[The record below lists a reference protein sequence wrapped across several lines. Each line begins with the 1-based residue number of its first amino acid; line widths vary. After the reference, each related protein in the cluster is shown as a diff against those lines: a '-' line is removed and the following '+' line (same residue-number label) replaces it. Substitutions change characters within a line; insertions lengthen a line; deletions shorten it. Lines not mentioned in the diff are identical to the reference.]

1 MEGGFR
7 LGAGGGSGGST
18 GGCGHGSWL
27 TLSKGRTCSLL
38 VGLPTAEG
46 AELSVHPHQERLVW
60 RDRET
65 ESSLG

>member
-46 AELSVHPHQERLVW
+46 AESFSASPSGAPSVE
-60 RDRET
+60 
-65 ESSLG
+65 G